1 MKDFNGTLEEEFIDL
16 GNYNFDPAIFKRN
29 LTEWLIEYIFYRPHE
44 FLCYKIHVDN
54 TYLSLMCLSNTI
66 YCFFLQI
73 CYNLELKFLF
83 SGH

>member
-44 FLCYKIHVDN
+44 FLCY
-54 TYLSLMCLSNTI
+54 
-66 YCFFLQI
+66 
-73 CYNLELKFLF
+73 
-83 SGH
+83 